1 MIDALFAQ
9 TNYVA
14 SKKLLDVAVLRH
26 EAISA
31 NIANAETP
39 NYKRVDVSPTFAMEL
54 HRAIADKSVSQVT
67 SLKPKLEVD
76 GTATASNRDG
86 NTVQLDSELLRMQQ
100 NTMAHALEIQF
111 ISGSLSKIRSAIT
124 GRLT

>member
-54 HRAIADKSVSQVT
+54 RRAIADKSVSQVS

-76 GTATASNRDG
+76 GTAVASNRDG
-86 NTVQLDSELLRMQQ
+86 NTVQLDSELMRMQQ